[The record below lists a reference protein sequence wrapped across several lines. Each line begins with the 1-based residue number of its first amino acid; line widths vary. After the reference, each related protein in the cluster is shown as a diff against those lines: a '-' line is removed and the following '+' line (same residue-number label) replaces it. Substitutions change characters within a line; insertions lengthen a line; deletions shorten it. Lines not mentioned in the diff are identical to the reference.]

1 MIEIKFSKIPR
12 WVEINKI
19 IEQSKHSI
27 VLLKFPKSVYEHPKM
42 QYKLEVLKQEPNIF
56 IEVENSK
63 RGRKKKIDNFTKQ
76 KILEL
81 LKEGY
86 SLREVGRELG
96 ISKSSVWNYAKDYIT
111 EIKKEKLKEL
121 IWELKETAVEEGW
134 YDYTVQDLFLELEA
148 YINNNDLEK
157 SKEIL
162 QKIIEY
168 RHEAIE

>member
-12 WVEINKI
+12 WDEINKI
-19 IEQSKHSI
+19 IEQSKHAI
-27 VLLKFPKSVYEHPKM
+27 VLLKFSKSVYEHPKM

-121 IWELKETAVEEGW
+121 IWELKETAVEESW
-134 YDYTVQDLFLELEA
+134 YDYTVQALFLELEA